1 MIRVTASISLDESHF
16 IERQVKAS
24 GPGGQAVNKTSSA
37 IELRFSVRDADLSDY
52 VKGRLEAMAGSRLN
66 SEGVIVIFAQEF
78 RSLEMNRQAAR
89 ERLVE
94 LVRQAAHRP
103 KIRRP
108 TKPTFTSKLK
118 RLDSKTKRAGVKSLR
133 LRPLRDD

>member
-1 MIRVTASISLDESHF
+1 MIRVTGSISLDETAF

-37 IELRFSVRDADLSDY
+37 IELRFSVRDSDLSDD
-52 VKGRLEAMAGSRLN
+52 VKARLETMAGSRLN
-66 SEGVIVIFAQEF
+66 SDGVIVIFAQEF

-89 ERLVE
+89 DRLVA

-118 RLDSKTKRAGVKSLR
+118 RLEGKTKRAGVKTLR
-133 LRPLRDD
+133 SKLRGDD

>member
-1 MIRVTASISLDESHF
+1 MIRVTSSIALDENDF
-16 IERQVKAS
+16 VERQVKAS

-37 IELRFSVRDADLSDY
+37 IELRFSVRDSDLSDY
-52 VKGRLEAMAGSRLN
+52 VKSRLEGMAGSRLN
-66 SEGVIVIFAQEF
+66 SDGVIVIFAQEF

-118 RLDSKTKRAGVKSLR
+118 RLEGKTKRAGVKTLR
-133 LRPLRDD
+133 SKPRGED

>member
-1 MIRVTASISLDESHF
+1 MIRVTDSISLDENDF

-37 IELRFSVRDADLSDY
+37 IELRFSIRDADLSDY

-89 ERLVE
+89 DRLVE

-108 TKPTFTSKLK
+108 TKPTKASKVRRVEGK
-118 RLDSKTKRAGVKSLR
+118 VRRGTVKSAR
-133 LRPLRDD
+133 AKPGVDD

>member
-1 MIRVTASISLDESHF
+1 MIRVTGSISLNENDF

-37 IELRFSVRDADLSDY
+37 IELRFSVNDSNLSDY
-52 VKGRLEAMAGSRLN
+52 VKGRLADLAGSRM
-66 SEGVIVIFAQEF
+66 SGEGVIVIFAQEF

-94 LVRQAAHRP
+94 LVKQAAFRP

-108 TKPTFTSKLK
+108 TKPTKASKIK
-118 RLDSKTKRAGVKSLR
+118 RVEGKVRRGSIKSARAKPGF
-133 LRPLRDD
+133 DD